1 MTKRQMG
8 TVSHPLEYMQKRRTN
23 KSHTVSTNRPR
34 SATPPTLFYIMY
46 RGLKKAKS
54 LNCELCSSRSIQN
67 QRVRIQKNATFLSQN
82 KLMPGRTNL
91 QANGILVVFVTLSL
105 HYPCCGKAPDH
116 KHQECGVS
124 KKKRT
129 MLIFTL
135 PTYRMLD
142 ES

>member
-8 TVSHPLEYMQKRRTN
+8 TVSHPLEYMQKKRN
-23 KSHTVSTNRPR
+23 EQIPYSFNQQPR

-46 RGLKKAKS
+46 KGLKKARS

-91 QANGILVVFVTLSL
+91 QANGILVVSITLSL

-116 KHQECGVS
+116 KHQESGVS